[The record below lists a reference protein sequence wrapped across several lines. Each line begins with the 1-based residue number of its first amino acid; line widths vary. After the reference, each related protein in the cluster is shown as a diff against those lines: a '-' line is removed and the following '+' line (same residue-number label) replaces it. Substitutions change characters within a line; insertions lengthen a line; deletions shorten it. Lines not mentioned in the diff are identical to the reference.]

1 MKKRIVDF
9 IIILIFSLF
18 ISIPLISKDINVYAD
33 DGIQH
38 IARLMGTYQTI
49 TEGECPPVIMSNF
62 CNGFG
67 YSWNIFYSP
76 LTAYIPL
83 IFSIFTS
90 SFELMLKLFMV
101 LCSFLSGIAM
111 YSFVKKVTNNRPAGL
126 LASIIYIF
134 APYRLTDMYM
144 RTAIAELASFIF
156 LPILF
161 HGMYNIFNSE
171 EKSIKKS
178 LMLTLGAVGLILSH
192 ITMAMYAAIFCF
204 IYLIINI
211 KKLKDK
217 QVLKMLGINILLILL
232 FTSFYLLPMLEHK
245 MATDYEVF
253 MPGRMER
260 TEELIRNK
268 VDLIDLIYTKSGNFM
283 FEIGLVTLIGLVLTL
298 LAYKQV
304 PKENKKIYWFSIISG
319 FICIILSLRIFP
331 FEKMPAVLKMI
342 QFTFRLLEFSSFFF
356 AFVASINYSLI
367 IKNFRL
373 RDVLVLSLLI
383 VLLLIPYKNNL
394 NYEKEWSEDKLWPAV
409 EVNENTGRVHAG
421 CATFE
426 YLPSKAYNNLD
437 YIKNRKNRVYILS
450 GNATIENEQKDGTN
464 MTFDIS
470 NVEADTIIELPYIY
484 YLGYDVEVAKHDG
497 QTEKIEIFE
506 SNNGFVAI
514 NMPETTTKVTVKYAG
529 TMLMKVTYILSAV
542 TLIGVI
548 LYLVISWIVLRRKV
562 L

>member
-1 MKKRIVDF
+1 MKNKLINIV
-9 IIILIFSLF
+9 IILIFSL
-18 ISIPLISKDINVYAD
+18 IASIPLASQDLNIYVD

-38 IARLMGTYQTI
+38 MARLMGTYQTI
-49 TEGECPPVIMSNF
+49 AEGEIPPVIMSNF

-83 IFSIFTS
+83 IFSIFTN

-111 YSFVKKVTNNRPAGL
+111 YSFVKKVTNNRPAAL
-126 LASIIYIF
+126 LASVIYIF

-156 LPILF
+156 LPIVF

-178 LMLTLGAVGLILSH
+178 LMLTLGAVGLILTH
-192 ITMAMYAAIFCF
+192 IVIAMYTAIFCF
-204 IYLIINI
+204 IYLLINI

-232 FTSFYLLPMLEHK
+232 LTSFYLLPMLEHK
-245 MATDYEVF
+245 MATEYEVF
-253 MPGRMER
+253 QDGRMER

-268 VDLIDLIYTKSGNFM
+268 VDLIDLIYTKSSNFM
-283 FEIGLVTLIGLVLTL
+283 FEIGLVTLIGLVLTI

-304 PKENKKIYWFSIISG
+304 GKQYKKLYLFALIAG
-319 FICIILSLRIFP
+319 AVCIILSLRFFP

-356 AFVASINYSLI
+356 AFVVAINYSLV

-373 RDVLVLSLLI
+373 RDLFVLSLLI
-383 VLLLIPYKNNL
+383 ILLVVPYKNNL
-394 NYEKEWSEDKLWPAV
+394 NYDKKWTEDKLWPAV
-409 EVNENTGRVHAG
+409 EVNENTGRIHAG

-426 YLPSKAYNNLD
+426 YLPSKAFANLD
-437 YIKNRKNRVYILS
+437 YIKTREDRVYVLN
-450 GNATIENEQKDGTN
+450 GNATIENEQKNGTN
-464 MTFDIS
+464 MIFEVS
-470 NVEADTIIELPYIY
+470 KVEPDTIIELPYIY
-484 YLGYDVEVAKHDG
+484 YLGYDVEVTKNDG
-497 QTEKIEIFE
+497 QTEKVETFE
-506 SNNGFVAI
+506 PDNGFVAI
-514 NMPETTTKVTVKYAG
+514 NVPEATTKVTVKYTG
-529 TMLMKVTYILSAV
+529 TMLMKVTYILSGV
-542 TLIGVI
+542 TLLGAVAGLIVSRVI
-548 LYLVISWIVLRRKV
+548 ERKRKK
-562 L
+562 